1 MAEHHPTCLRKEKI
15 MTITVTVNINDAD
28 EKAMLNDLLDID
40 AWVQAAVVGKINNCK
55 KRMANNATAV
65 LKADAS
71 VEAMPATDDGLIDA
85 LLARDDYKNR
95 AERDAADNL

>member
-1 MAEHHPTCLRKEKI
+1 MAV
-15 MTITVTVNINDAD
+15 TVTINISDAD
-28 EKAMLNDLLDID
+28 EKAMLNDLLVID

-55 KRMANNATAV
+55 KRMAIEASAV

-71 VEAMPATDDGLIDA
+71 VETMPATDDGLITA

-95 AERDAADNL
+95 AERDAASAI

>member
-1 MAEHHPTCLRKEKI
+1 MAV
-15 MTITVTVNINDAD
+15 TVTVNISDAD

-40 AWVQAAVVGKINNCK
+40 DWVQQAVVGKINNCR
-55 KRMANNATAV
+55 KRMAAQAAAV

-71 VEAMPATDDGLIDA
+71 VETMPATDAGLIGA

-95 AERDAADNL
+95 AERDAASRV